1 MSAKFLVVP
10 IHAPLAMAGIYVSDN
25 LFGVFVE
32 IVLVKLGGE
41 V

>member
-1 MSAKFLVVP
+1 
-10 IHAPLAMAGIYVSDN
+10 MAGIYVSDN